1 MPFIGVTR
9 LRIRSIRFLP
19 FFAINALHS
28 LRQVRNARGFLGGS
42 LLTDRTWTFWTMTAW
57 DSLESMRR
65 FMTTSP
71 HCVAMPHLLDWCNE
85 ASVVHWVEPDETLP
99 SWTEADKRM
108 RESGR
113 PSKVMN
119 PSPQHTTLSCKT
131 PRTAGARPIQPAK
144 PD

>member
-9 LRIRSIRFLP
+9 LRVRSIRFLP
-19 FFAINALHS
+19 FFAINAVRS
-28 LRQVRNARGFLGGS
+28 LRQARNARGFLGGS
-42 LLTDRTWTFWTMTAW
+42 LLADRTWTFWTMTAW
-57 DSLESMRR
+57 DSQESMRR

-71 HCVAMPHLLDWCNE
+71 QGAAMPHLPDWCDE

-113 PSKVMN
+113 PSKVRN
-119 PSPQHTTLSCKT
+119 PSPQHATLSYKT

-144 PD
+144 PN